1 VDHSDHV
8 ALIRDGVT
16 GTGSRWA
23 DVGAGRGAFTL
34 ALAELLGP
42 GAEITAV
49 DRDQDALRD
58 LEQMV
63 QARYPATRLTT
74 LTADFTRPLSLTG
87 VDGVVMANSLHF
99 VRDKTPVV
107 ALMRDLLRPDGRFVL
122 VEYDADRGNA
132 WVPYPLSYPQ
142 WERIAAAAG
151 FRDTRLI
158 GRVPS
163 GFLNAIYAAVSVRP
177 ESSARVLRPRPP
189 GGRG

>member
-16 GTGSRWA
+16 GAGSRWA
-23 DVGAGRGAFTL
+23 DLGAGRGAFTL
-34 ALAELLGP
+34 VLAELVGP

-58 LEQMV
+58 LERAV
-63 QARYPATRLTT
+63 RARSPATRLTT

-87 VDGVVMANSLHF
+87 LDGVVMANSLHF

-107 ALMRDLLRPDGRFVL
+107 TLMRDLLRPGGRFVL

-132 WVPYPLSYPQ
+132 WVPYPLSYPR
-142 WERIAAAAG
+142 WERIASAAG
-151 FRDTRLI
+151 LRDTRLI

-163 GFLNAIYAAVSVRP
+163 GFLGAIYAAVSVRP
-177 ESSARVLRPRPP
+177 EPSAGALSPAL
-189 GGRG
+189 GRG